1 MNPMIGKELQQRMR
15 ERRGWILP
23 SVYLLVLGGVVA
35 FAYFLARENRT
46 DVQGSSL
53 GVTIFTTVVF
63 AQLSL
68 LLILAPVFSS
78 GAITLERE
86 QRTLPSLLTTLLSPL
101 QIWWGKFAASTLFV
115 LLLLF
120 VALPVLSISFA
131 FGGVGPR
138 EVFMATVNTLIALTT
153 VSLVGLFWSS
163 VFRRSVYATAVSY
176 ATVIGLAVVTAI
188 IFFILV
194 AQKGNDNWNEIA
206 VWKKLA
212 LYFNPYALVIFGFA
226 PTELLYPEWV
236 RSVCC
241 FAGVSLLCAWL
252 TVRNLRN
259 SDDNS

>member
-35 FAYFLARENRT
+35 FAYFIARDNRT

-53 GVTIFTTVVF
+53 GVTIFNTVVF

-68 LLILAPVFSS
+68 LLILAPIFSS

-101 QIWWGKFAASTLFV
+101 QIWWGKLVASILFV
-115 LLLLF
+115 LLLLI
-120 VALPVLSISFA
+120 VALPVLSVSFA

-138 EVFMATVNTLIALTT
+138 EVLMAVLNTLIALTT
-153 VSLVGLFWSS
+153 VSIIGLFWSS

-176 ATVIGLAVVTAI
+176 ATVIGMAVVTGI
-188 IFFILV
+188 IFFI
-194 AQKGNDNWNEIA
+194 AIARTGNENWNEFA
-206 VWKKLA
+206 TWKKLA
-212 LYFNPYALVIFGFA
+212 LYFNPYTLVVFGFA
-226 PTELLYPEWV
+226 PPDLLYPDWV

-241 FAGVSLLCAWL
+241 FAGVSLLCAYL

-259 SDDNS
+259 GDDNS